1 MTLVGVRD
9 LKKQL
14 PKYLEVVKK
23 GGQVIVT
30 DHGKPIAIIH
40 NLTGNE
46 VNAGQDEILASLAA
60 AVKVRLPIR
69 PGGIKK
75 FGGATI
81 KGESITK
88 TILEDRR

>member
-1 MTLVGVRD
+1 MTLVDVCD

-14 PKYLEVVKK
+14 PKYLDVAEK

-40 NLTGNE
+40 NLSGIE

-60 AVKVRLPIR
+60 AGKVRLPVR

-75 FGGATI
+75 FDGVTI
-81 KGESITK
+81 QGKSITK
-88 TILEDRR
+88 TILEARR